1 MGIAVATTSTTSTTT
16 RMLVKCS
23 AISLTVT
30 TPKPCKA
37 EPSRRMELSFMGL
50 EVAYVDGLETR
61 LLNRQAPQ
69 ASTGRD
75 HRCRSFRPHIVV
87 GEEQEPVGVPGLD
100 PLHARDR
107 GDPLGKAL
115 PFRLHL
121 DAEAAAEHLTAQL
134 RHRTDERDI
143 PLIE

>member
-1 MGIAVATTSTTSTTT
+1 MGIAVATTRPTSTTT
-16 RMLVKCS
+16 GLLGKGPR
-23 AISLTVT
+23 ISWPLR
-30 TPKPCKA
+30 TPKPGKA

-50 EVAYVDGLETR
+50 EVAYVDRLQTR
-61 LLNRQAPQ
+61 LLDRQAPQ
-69 ASTGRD
+69 TSAGRD
-75 HRCRSFRPHIVV
+75 HRGRGFRPHVVV

-107 GDPLGKAL
+107 GNPLGKAL

-121 DAEAAAEHLTAQL
+121 DAEAAAEHLTTQL

-143 PLIE
+143 ALIE

>member
-1 MGIAVATTSTTSTTT
+1 MAVATIRTTSTTT
-16 RMLVKCS
+16 RMLVKWS

-50 EVAYVDGLETR
+50 EVAYVDRLQTR
-61 LLNRQAPQ
+61 LLDRQAPQ
-69 ASTGRD
+69 TSAGRD
-75 HRCRSFRPHIVV
+75 HRGRSFRAHVVV
-87 GEEQEPVGVPGLD
+87 GQEQEPVGVPGLD
-100 PLHARDR
+100 PLHARDG

-134 RHRTDERDI
+134 RHRTDQRDI
-143 PLIE
+143 ALIE